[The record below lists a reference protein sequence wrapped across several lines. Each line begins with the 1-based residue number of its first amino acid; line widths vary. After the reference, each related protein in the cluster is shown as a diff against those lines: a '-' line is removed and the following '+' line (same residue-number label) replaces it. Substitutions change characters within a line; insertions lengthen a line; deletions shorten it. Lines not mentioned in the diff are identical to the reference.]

1 MKVRTILTVIIPS
14 SFSWLLASLLLLI
27 YSFDIL
33 NYVESSPN
41 NPFAGLGILILGI
54 ILSLV
59 IIMLYFTGI
68 LLDKHPEYLRI
79 FIIIGMVGS
88 SISVIILVFFIDVSL
103 LLIASLT
110 SLAFFFGMLLTSSGT
125 LFAGL
130 TNVWYRGRIY
140 SIALFIFIIVA
151 LVSVIFGGAFS
162 HGFQE
167 NDYLS
172 NSFVSV
178 LALIGILGL
187 LLALIFFLMTF
198 DMGIPWVN
206 DQWPTK
212 FNKIVGRRSVRA
224 YVITHFL
231 LYTML
236 GISIA
241 CFSQLEG
248 IPRLKELLDIFWIY
262 IPTLGTFELPVDK
275 TFWCIVLTGDLLMI
289 LLAGYLSDRLG
300 RKNLVVAAI
309 YGIVFAALIF
319 GLEESANGFLMAA
332 LLIGFAF
339 ALLHTTLDSPLWA
352 DLSPRDGLGRYYSV
366 GFISLALG
374 LGLGSVVGHWILT
387 PIVSNLDNIEFITYL
402 IIILA
407 VLAAF
412 PLFWVSD
419 SYKPLDF
426 TLLLVIEEGG
436 LPIFDYT
443 FNKKLETQI
452 ELPLLS
458 GALKAVSS
466 FMSETMK
473 DKGDLNLVRHGNHF
487 ILTEIKDGISAA
499 IFSNKQDPEL
509 QTTLREFLEQFC
521 TKYEK
526 TLETWGGIKSLFD
539 GGVEIAET
547 VFGHLAPSTNLE
559 K

>member
-1 MKVRTILTVIIPS
+1 MKVKTILTVIIPS

-59 IIMLYFTGI
+59 IFVLYFTGV

-79 FIIIGMVGS
+79 LIIIGMVGS

-103 LLIASLT
+103 LLIVSLT
-110 SLAFFFGMLLTSSGT
+110 SLAFFLGVLLTSSGT

-130 TNVWYRGRIY
+130 TNMWYRGRIY
-140 SIALFIFIIVA
+140 SIALFVFIVLAI
-151 LVSVIFGGAFS
+151 VSVIFGGAFS

-167 NDYLS
+167 SDLLS

-187 LLALIFFLMTF
+187 VLALIFFLMTF

-212 FNKIVGRRSVRA
+212 FTKIIGRRSVRA

-241 CFSQLEG
+241 SFSQIEG
-248 IPRLKELLDIFWIY
+248 IY
-262 IPTLGTFELPVDK
+262 IPTLGAFELPVDK
-275 TFWCIVLTGDLLMI
+275 TFWCFVLAGDLLMI
-289 LLAGYLSDRLG
+289 LLAGYLSDHLG
-300 RKNLVVAAI
+300 RKYLVVAAI

-319 GLEESANGFLMAA
+319 GLEETANGFLVAA

-366 GFISLALG
+366 GYISLALG

-387 PIVSNLDNIEFITYL
+387 PIVANLDNIEFITYL
-402 IIILA
+402 ITILA
-407 VLAAF
+407 VLAAL

-436 LPIFDYT
+436 LPIFDYK
-443 FNKKLETQI
+443 FNKKLEMKI
-452 ELPLLS
+452 ELTLLA

-466 FMSETMK
+466 FMSETLK

-521 TKYEK
+521 TRYEK

-539 GGVEIAET
+539 GAVDIAEK

-559 K
+559 E